1 MRICRTFSEEKLR
14 VFFDDVESNNI
25 KKAFKGNI
33 SIRNINLCYFI
44 EKTLPKFE
52 ECKGKRVMVLNIKN
66 DESVNAL
73 VLVQDVDEQF
83 AIPKEKSYWFKI
95 SEISFENGKNF
106 KEWYKGKDYTY
117 KIKEVNDKEVKIL
130 IYNTKAQDE
139 LSLCL
144 YGGKINFTC
153 NIIEYI
159 FLQTVDILNKT
170 LLKK

>member
-1 MRICRTFSEEKLR
+1 MRICRTFSSEKLR
-14 VFFDDVESNNI
+14 VFFDDVESNNM

-83 AIPKEKSYWFKI
+83 AIPKEKSYWFKR
-95 SEISFENGKNF
+95 SEISF
-106 KEWYKGKDYTY
+106 
-117 KIKEVNDKEVKIL
+117 
-130 IYNTKAQDE
+130 
-139 LSLCL
+139 
-144 YGGKINFTC
+144 
-153 NIIEYI
+153 
-159 FLQTVDILNKT
+159 
-170 LLKK
+170 

>member
-1 MRICRTFSEEKLR
+1 
-14 VFFDDVESNNI
+14 
-25 KKAFKGNI
+25 
-33 SIRNINLCYFI
+33 
-44 EKTLPKFE
+44 
-52 ECKGKRVMVLNIKN
+52 MVLNLKN

-95 SEISFENGKNF
+95 SEISFESGKNF

-117 KIKEVNDKEVKIL
+117 KIKEVKIL